1 MLHVGSFLKLVALL
15 AAGACFAMEARAQV
29 TPVTFSL
36 DFRALGRHAA
46 WYVAL
51 EKGYYKN
58 AGLDVTIIPSQG
70 TAQAIQSVE
79 SKAAQF
85 AFSDVAGLVAARANS
100 QATAKMVAVIYQK
113 APYAIFS
120 LRSGANVTKLEQLEN
135 LEIASGAGSF
145 TQKVIEAFMKSKGLK
160 ADTVKYTNI
169 DPAARIG
176 MLVAKKIPAIE
187 TFAMSMPGVV
197 KAAGGAEAQI
207 FLLANAGLSLYSNGI
222 LVREDYLKAEPEKVN
237 AFVKASLQGWKD
249 TVANPKEA
257 ADIVGKHIK
266 GLDPEVVLQE
276 IVIVNALVATPE
288 ARARGLGTIDAKVMA
303 DSVDLIAN
311 NTGAGGKVAAKDVYD
326 TSALPQPPIKP

>member
-1 MLHVGSFLKLVALL
+1 
-15 AAGACFAMEARAQV
+15 
-29 TPVTFSL
+29 
-36 DFRALGRHAA
+36 
-46 WYVAL
+46 
-51 EKGYYKN
+51 
-58 AGLDVTIIPSQG
+58 
-70 TAQAIQSVE
+70 
-79 SKAAQF
+79 
-85 AFSDVAGLVAARANS
+85 LVAARANS

-120 LRSGANVTKLEQLEN
+120 LRSGANVTKIEQLEN

-222 LVREDYLKAEPEKVN
+222 LVREDYLKAEPAKVK

-249 TVANPKEA
+249 TIANPKEA

-266 GLDPEVVLQE
+266 GLDADVVLQE
-276 IVIVNALVATPE
+276 IIIVNALVATPD
-288 ARARGLGTIDAKVMA
+288 ARAKGLGTIDAKVMG

-311 NTGAGGKVAAKDVYD
+311 NTGAGGKVMATDTYD

>member
-1 MLHVGSFLKLVALL
+1 M
-15 AAGACFAMEARAQV
+15 
-29 TPVTFSL
+29 
-36 DFRALGRHAA
+36 
-46 WYVAL
+46 
-51 EKGYYKN
+51 
-58 AGLDVTIIPSQG
+58 
-70 TAQAIQSVE
+70 
-79 SKAAQF
+79 
-85 AFSDVAGLVAARANS
+85 
-100 QATAKMVAVIYQK
+100 
-113 APYAIFS
+113 
-120 LRSGANVTKLEQLEN
+120 
-135 LEIASGAGSF
+135 
-145 TQKVIEAFMKSKGLK
+145 
-160 ADTVKYTNI
+160 KYTNI

-222 LVREDYLKAEPEKVN
+222 LVREDYLKAEPAKVK

-249 TVANPKEA
+249 TMANPKEA

-266 GLDPEVVLQE
+266 GLDADVVLQE
-276 IVIVNALVATPE
+276 IIIVNALVATPE
-288 ARARGLGTIDAKVMA
+288 ARAKGLGTIDAKVMA

>member
-1 MLHVGSFLKLVALL
+1 
-15 AAGACFAMEARAQV
+15 
-29 TPVTFSL
+29 
-36 DFRALGRHAA
+36 
-46 WYVAL
+46 
-51 EKGYYKN
+51 
-58 AGLDVTIIPSQG
+58 
-70 TAQAIQSVE
+70 
-79 SKAAQF
+79 
-85 AFSDVAGLVAARANS
+85 
-100 QATAKMVAVIYQK
+100 MVAVIYQK

-311 NTGAGGKVAAKDVYD
+311 NTGAGGKVAAKDVHD
-326 TSALPQPPIKP
+326 VSALPQPPIKP